1 MRLAK
6 NKDLK
11 IGKKL
16 KEARISNGYTQ
27 EQVAEI
33 ADCSSRYIAQLETDA
48 TSGSISLLIKL
59 CKLYHITLNDLY
71 GEYLDIGIDLSNNI
85 SFSGYIGL
93 NSEYKSI
100 IDNSINYLNKLQNN
114 K

>member
-59 CKLYHITLNDLY
+59 CKLYHIT
-71 GEYLDIGIDLSNNI
+71 
-85 SFSGYIGL
+85 F
-93 NSEYKSI
+93 
-100 IDNSINYLNKLQNN
+100 
-114 K
+114 